1 MLYPVQLYPQPSD
14 AQYGSAVTP
23 EIPLLGRIQKISFLE
38 KAVPRRGKQIILEN
52 Q

>member
-14 AQYGSAVTP
+14 TQYGSAVTP